1 MKTID
6 PNKNYNFSGELAGK
20 KSISPI
26 LEMLKDDELRKKLA
40 DHLAI
45 GKEEKK
51 KKKKKDKDKEKSESP
66 KYKF

>member
-1 MKTID
+1 
-6 PNKNYNFSGELAGK
+6 
-20 KSISPI
+20 
-26 LEMLKDDELRKKLA
+26 MLKDDELRKKLA